1 MGNLYKGTI
10 QRVGNSIKMIYE
22 KYLPLFLQKTNSNK
36 KLSFHTQRIINSEK
50 LTVPVSVR
58 IEEVVVTSCDKE
70 MG

>member
-1 MGNLYKGTI
+1 
-10 QRVGNSIKMIYE
+10 MIYE

-50 LTVPVSVR
+50 LTVPVLIR
-58 IEEVVVTSCDKE
+58 IEEVVVTSCDKA